1 MNSEIAQ
8 RYFASFGW
16 SLRLTGTRGSAA
28 VQLHDSDGFL
38 VGNFDGAKAAMTSW
52 LMLVQIAYAHARS
65 VETAVRLA
73 KEDADQRAAILEWA
87 RSGGKVALPSML
99 DTEINLS
106 VARIE
111 GDNATVL
118 ALGKHLAPLIAR
130 ENADLAEDV
139 FARICQQDRQTLDG
153 TTRDVLGDG
162 TQALRL

>member
-16 SLRLTGTRGSAA
+16 SLRLTGTTGSAS
-28 VQLHDSDGFL
+28 VQLHENNGFL

-52 LMLVQIAYAHARS
+52 LMLVQIAYAHAHS

-87 RSGGKVALPSML
+87 RSGGEVALPRKL

-118 ALGKHLAPLIAR
+118 AIGKHLAPLIAR
-130 ENADLAEDV
+130 ENADLAADV
-139 FARICQQDRQTLDG
+139 FARLCEQDHQTLEG
-153 TTRDVLGDG
+153 RTRDVLGDG
-162 TQALRL
+162 ALPLRL